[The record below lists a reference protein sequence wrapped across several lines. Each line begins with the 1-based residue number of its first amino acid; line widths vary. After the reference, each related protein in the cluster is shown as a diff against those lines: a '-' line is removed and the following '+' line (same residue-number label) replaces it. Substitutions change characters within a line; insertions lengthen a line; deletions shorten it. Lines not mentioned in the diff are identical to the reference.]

1 MRQRSAAHKNC
12 HGPALPCQLVG
23 QVGNQPA
30 ADAPA
35 RAAPAG
41 FPPDCHIGF
50 AVGHG
55 ISPQQCSPG
64 GLLHPAKPAHGQ
76 SRGPARYRFRNNSS
90 PAVPVP
96 AGKAGLP
103 GARQMGCDSA
113 YSPDVLAPA
122 ADDPEVAYY
131 TGTAAPPLQRAVG
144 AFLPQSDGRCPQ
156 TAKSLAVPPSPWG
169 VPHSWAVLPFRV
181 RAAPGRVKS
190 RTGAP
195 GYLPTGPGH
204 APSRHEKLRSPL
216 NGRRKRLLVRGGW

>member
-1 MRQRSAAHKNC
+1 MSRSSPPL
-12 HGPALPCQLVG
+12 PARWPGRESASRRC
-23 QVGNQPA
+23 
-30 ADAPA
+30 PA

-41 FPPDCHIGF
+41 FPPLPYRLRRWPWHK
-50 AVGHG
+50 
-55 ISPQQCSPG
+55 PPQCSPG

-90 PAVPVP
+90 PAVSVP

-156 TAKSLAVPPSPWG
+156 TAKSLAVPPSPG
-169 VPHSWAVLPFRV
+169 GCRTAGRCCRSGSGPH
-181 RAAPGRVKS
+181 RAG
-190 RTGAP
+190 
-195 GYLPTGPGH
+195 
-204 APSRHEKLRSPL
+204 
-216 NGRRKRLLVRGGW
+216 